1 MGLSFETV
9 DETVLETSEE
19 TALDIS
25 DTAEDV
31 SLDTSGEISSD
42 ELSFS
47 FGAEQPQRQ
56 ATRHRHSAAENIFLT
71 SSHLYAHLIPAKV
84 FFIKQ

>member
-1 MGLSFETV
+1 MGSSFETV
-9 DETVLETSEE
+9 DETVLEASEE
-19 TALDIS
+19 TALDVS

-31 SLDTSGEISSD
+31 SLDVSDEISFD

-56 ATRHRHSAAENIFLT
+56 TTRHRHSAAENIFLNIL
-71 SSHLYAHLIPAKV
+71 SPLY
-84 FFIKQ
+84 

>member
-9 DETVLETSEE
+9 DETALETSEE
-19 TALDIS
+19 TALDIW

-31 SLDTSGEISSD
+31 SLDTSDEISSD

-56 ATRHRHSAAENIFLT
+56 ATRHRHSAAENIFFNILSPLCSFNT
-71 SSHLYAHLIPAKV
+71 RKSIFY
-84 FFIKQ
+84 